1 MLSSDSF
8 SEIRRAGQ
16 GFFSV
21 HVPYFF
27 TDAIKKKKKE
37 RKNTEKDVNPVGGFQ
52 GMFPNTRL
60 GRNSFKYQLYTVD
73 IF

>member
-21 HVPYFF
+21 RLPHFF
-27 TDAIKKKKKE
+27 TDAIEKRKKE
-37 RKNTEKDVNPVGGFQ
+37 KTEKDVNPVGGFQ

-60 GRNSFKYQLYTVD
+60 GGNSFKYQLYTVD